1 MVAGGHFPLS
11 GMTDAMLIQIWNR
24 GLLLDAKSLGLGVGG
39 GERAKHLVF
48 TPEGPGIVERLR
60 VGVSLG
66 SIKQPW
72 VGVLATPPTSCVA
85 LDKVASLL

>member
-11 GMTDAMLIQIWNR
+11 AMTEAILIQIWDR
-24 GLLLDAKSLGLGVGG
+24 GLLLDAKSLGLGVES
-39 GERAKHLVF
+39 GERAKQLVP

-66 SIKQPW
+66 SIQQSW
-72 VGVLATPPTSCVA
+72 VGVLAAAPTSCVA